1 MSRSKHSDGKW
12 EEMNRR
18 HTERSLKRVKEWSE
32 YTKADAARAIKA
44 RKKKND

>member
-18 HTERSLKRVKEWSE
+18 HTERSLKRAEEWSE
-32 YTKADAARAIKA
+32 YIRAAAARAIKA